1 MEGCNIVTDSGYDY
15 GQDNRNAR
23 TVLVVEYLTFFI
35 LFFLVAHSLIATTI
49 AVYVGAPLSCV
60 LQRSVC
66 LSFLGLWVFWTCRIR
81 AMYVSALLSFL
92 TDRSICG
99 CNVER

>member
-1 MEGCNIVTDSGYDY
+1 MILIIQMEGCNIVVDSGYDY

-23 TVLVVEYLTFFI
+23 TVLVVWNISLFFI

-49 AVYVGAPLSCV
+49 AVYAGAPLSRV

-66 LSFLGLWVFWTCRIR
+66 VVSRALGYFG
-81 AMYVSALLSFL
+81 LLSY
-92 TDRSICG
+92 
-99 CNVER
+99 